1 MKNILKSC
9 ILSIKYNPYFWPH
22 CRDCMDSTSPHL
34 RERTQREQQQEATI
48 RSIDETRDNVRRAI
62 EEAKREMPR
71 FAQTITDFQNETA
84 EATKEIT
91 DTFLE
96 TQKNVVISIQS
107 AWADVPDRTG
117 YWAGW
122 MQPWNYFWWLPPGGG
137 GMVSPIAMADLYA
150 RMLTY
155 MTMNFAAAT
164 RIATGMMFA
173 GLETARATTKYAKDS
188 SREMSRM
195 ISINVQEINRRTRE
209 SVVVRGEA
217 ASSTSVAGP
226 AATTGEEGG
235 QVRGETGGTTTRRK

>member
-1 MKNILKSC
+1 
-9 ILSIKYNPYFWPH
+9 
-22 CRDCMDSTSPHL
+22 MDSTYPHL
-34 RERTQREQQQEATI
+34 HERTQREQQKEATI

-71 FAQTITDFQNETA
+71 FAQTITDFQTETA
-84 EATKEIT
+84 DATKEIT

-107 AWADVPDRTG
+107 AWADVADRTG

-122 MQPWNYFWWLPPGGG
+122 MQPWNYFWWLPGGA
-137 GMVSPIAMADLYA
+137 MVSPTGMADLYA

-164 RIATGMMFA
+164 RIATSMMFA
-173 GLETARATTKYAKDS
+173 GLETARATTRHAKDS
-188 SREMSRM
+188 SKEISRM
-195 ISINVQEINRRTRE
+195 ISINVQEINRVTRE

-217 ASSTSVAGP
+217 ASSTSAPGP
-226 AATTGEEGG
+226 AATTGKKEAKSEERLAE
-235 QVRGETGGTTTRRK
+235 QQSEENKKR

>member
-1 MKNILKSC
+1 
-9 ILSIKYNPYFWPH
+9 
-22 CRDCMDSTSPHL
+22 MDSTYPDL
-34 RERTQREQQQEATI
+34 RERKQREEQKEATI

-62 EEAKREMPR
+62 EEAKRETPR
-71 FAQTITDFQNETA
+71 FAQTITDFHNETA
-84 EATKEIT
+84 DATKEIT

-107 AWADVPDRTG
+107 AWANVADRTG

-122 MQPWNYFWWLPPGGG
+122 MQPWNYFWWPPGGA
-137 GMVSPIAMADLYA
+137 MVSPTAMADLYA

-164 RIATGMMFA
+164 RIATSMMFA
-173 GLETARATTKYAKDS
+173 GLETARASTRYAKDS
-188 SREMSRM
+188 SREISRM
-195 ISINVQEINRRTRE
+195 ISINVQEINRMTKE

-217 ASSTSVAGP
+217 AGSTSAAGP

>member
-1 MKNILKSC
+1 
-9 ILSIKYNPYFWPH
+9 
-22 CRDCMDSTSPHL
+22 MDSTYPHL
-34 RERTQREQQQEATI
+34 HERKQREEQKESTI

-62 EEAKREMPR
+62 EEAKRETPR

-84 EATKEIT
+84 DATKEIT

-107 AWADVPDRTG
+107 AWADVADRTG

-122 MQPWNYFWWLPPGGG
+122 MQPWNYFWWPPGGA
-137 GMVSPIAMADLYA
+137 MVSPTVMADMYA

-164 RIATGMMFA
+164 RIATSMMFA
-173 GLETARATTKYAKDS
+173 GLETARTSTRYAKDS
-188 SREMSRM
+188 SREISRM
-195 ISINVQEINRRTRE
+195 ISINVQEINRMTRE

-217 ASSTSVAGP
+217 VSSTSAAGP
-226 AATTGEEGG
+226 TATTREEEG
-235 QVRGETGGTTTRRK
+235 QVRGETGETTIRK

>member
-1 MKNILKSC
+1 
-9 ILSIKYNPYFWPH
+9 
-22 CRDCMDSTSPHL
+22 MDSTYPDL
-34 RERTQREQQQEATI
+34 RERKQREEQKEATI

-62 EEAKREMPR
+62 EEAKRETPR

-84 EATKEIT
+84 DATKEIT

-107 AWADVPDRTG
+107 AWADVADRTG

-122 MQPWNYFWWLPPGGG
+122 MQPWNYFWWPPGGA
-137 GMVSPIAMADLYA
+137 MVSPTAMADMYA

-164 RIATGMMFA
+164 RIATSMMFA
-173 GLETARATTKYAKDS
+173 GLETARASTRYAKDS
-188 SREMSRM
+188 SREISRM
-195 ISINVQEINRRTRE
+195 ISINVQEINRMTRE

-217 ASSTSVAGP
+217 ASSTSAAGP
-226 AATTGEEGG
+226 TATTREEGG
-235 QVRGETGGTTTRRK
+235 QVRGETGGTTIRK

>member
-9 ILSIKYNPYFWPH
+9 ILSIKYNPYFCPH

-107 AWADVPDRTG
+107 AWADVPDSTG

-122 MQPWNYFWWLPPGGG
+122 MQPWNYFWWLPGR

-217 ASSTSVAGP
+217 ASSTSAAGP

-235 QVRGETGGTTTRRK
+235 QVRGETGETTRRK

>member
-9 ILSIKYNPYFWPH
+9 ILSIKYNPYFCPH

-107 AWADVPDRTG
+107 AWADVPDSTG

-122 MQPWNYFWWLPPGGG
+122 MQPWNYFWWLPGR

>member
-1 MKNILKSC
+1 
-9 ILSIKYNPYFWPH
+9 
-22 CRDCMDSTSPHL
+22 MDSTYPHSHERKH
-34 RERTQREQQQEATI
+34 REEQKEATI

-62 EEAKREMPR
+62 EEAKRETPR

-84 EATKEIT
+84 DATKEIT

-107 AWADVPDRTG
+107 AWADVADRTG

-122 MQPWNYFWWLPPGGG
+122 MQPWNYFWWPPGGA
-137 GMVSPIAMADLYA
+137 MVSPTAMADMYA

-164 RIATGMMFA
+164 RIATSMMFA
-173 GLETARATTKYAKDS
+173 GLETARASTRYAKDS
-188 SREMSRM
+188 SREISRM
-195 ISINVQEINRRTRE
+195 ISINVQEINRMTRE

-217 ASSTSVAGP
+217 ASSTSAAGP
-226 AATTGEEGG
+226 TATTREEEG
-235 QVRGETGGTTTRRK
+235 QVRGETGGTTIRRK